1 MSGGAL
7 CDYRQYDINT
17 ICESIYSI
25 IENNK
30 KEKSPEDIFKWDYDE
45 NGNAYENAKYYYN
58 FSDETIDEFKKG
70 IELLKK
76 AFVYAQ
82 RIDWLVSGDDG
93 EESFH
98 RRLKEELDKI
108 YELPEA
114 TITFD
119 EYQELMD
126 RRSIC
131 PEDMKVVYPALG
143 IAGEAGEVADKVK
156 KICRDHEKN
165 FMPFRRDIGKELG
178 DVLWYISRLAG
189 DLGYKLSDIAKMN
202 VEKVNSRWNTNT
214 VHGQGD
220 NREDFYDMKNDEIR

>member
-45 NGNAYENAKYYYN
+45 NGNVYENAKYYYN

-98 RRLKEELDKI
+98 RR
-108 YELPEA
+108 
-114 TITFD
+114 
-119 EYQELMD
+119 
-126 RRSIC
+126 
-131 PEDMKVVYPALG
+131 
-143 IAGEAGEVADKVK
+143 
-156 KICRDHEKN
+156 
-165 FMPFRRDIGKELG
+165 
-178 DVLWYISRLAG
+178 
-189 DLGYKLSDIAKMN
+189 
-202 VEKVNSRWNTNT
+202 
-214 VHGQGD
+214 
-220 NREDFYDMKNDEIR
+220 